1 DALLALI
8 EDRGG
13 AITPDDL
20 EAYRAE
26 WSEPVPVEYAGTR
39 FLTRSGLSG
48 VPETLERLPRFR
60 RLDGPERAVAW
71 TRALRAEPLLGGEA
85 HTTNLTVVDA
95 DGNGC
100 ALTTSLGLGSGDY
113 LPGLD
118 LHLNSMLGEAELIR
132 GPLEPGQR
140 VGSMMAPSLAIDQSG
155 LAL

>member
-1 DALLALI
+1 
-8 EDRGG
+8 
-13 AITPDDL
+13 DL

-60 RLDGPERAVAW
+60 RLDEPERAVAW
-71 TRALRAEPLLGGEA
+71 TEALGAEPLLGGEA

-140 VGSMMAPSLAIDQSG
+140 GGSRVCRRVAVWQSG
-155 LAL
+155 RPP